1 MLTAGFGGNG
11 WIKVKRFTIKTI
23 QSLNNILPTIQPFAD
38 AGVFLLTYIA
48 EHIILNVRILL
59 TINMI

>member
-23 QSLNNILPTIQPFAD
+23 QSLNNIFITIPFAD